1 MMRSITARTST
12 DTGHSST
19 QPGLLHSI
27 QRAAS
32 CLACS
37 TGKPR
42 FTSIKLWA
50 RTCGSC
56 SGTRCR
62 GSLMRSLLG
71 SGLLLGGLLLI
82 EHPRLKRGALLT
94 HGHVLSQCSQL
105 LFWIGLQPLDAQALL
120 LAVHVVALGQDLEVD
135 FGSVELRTIHAG
147 KLTLVVHQ
155 HAAAAAHAG
164 TVHHDRVQADHGLDA
179 QRRCD
184 VGN

>member
-82 EHPRLKRGALLT
+82 EHPRLKRGALVA
-94 HGHVLSQCSQL
+94 HGHVFSQSSQL
-105 LFWIGLQPLDAQALL
+105 LFRIGLQPLDAQALL
-120 LAVHVVALGQDLEVD
+120 LAVHIVALRQDLEVD
-135 FGSVELRTIHAG
+135 LRCIEFRAIHARE
-147 KLTLVVHQ
+147 LTAVIYQ
-155 HAAAAAHAG
+155 NAAAATHAG
-164 TVHHDRVQADHGLDA
+164 AVHHD
-179 QRRCD
+179 
-184 VGN
+184 